1 MTEEA
6 TQPTAPEAPVSTETS
21 SEPQTLQD
29 VYKQFNVEETAREF
43 QPASPTAPAP
53 NQAMPTMPNQ
63 PVQPMMQVPDP
74 VLDPQ
79 GHRAWAAQNV
89 QESQNLRTALQQVAG
104 KLNQFERARA
114 VEKEEADIKRAVDS
128 VNQGLDSK
136 LDPDVV
142 EIALGVKARKDPN
155 FMRLWQSRNQKPE
168 ALNAAL
174 KVIAKELGTK
184 YAMKS
189 DPQIAENVRALKEAT
204 SGKATPDKQAPS
216 SMHEAMQKATG
227 AEFDKLWKQA
237 LGRTA

>member
-1 MTEEA
+1 MTEET
-6 TQPTAPEAPVSTETS
+6 TQTQAPEAAPST
-21 SEPQTLQD
+21 EPQTLQE

-43 QPASPTAPAP
+43 QPASPTVPEHRV
-53 NQAMPTMPNQ
+53 PTMPAPAQ
-63 PVQPMMQVPDP
+63 PQMQVPDP

-79 GHRAWAAQNV
+79 GHRAWASQNV

-114 VEKEEADIKRAVDS
+114 VEKEEADIKRAVDA

-155 FMRLWQSRNQKPE
+155 FMRLWQARNQKPE
-168 ALNAAL
+168 ALTAAL

-189 DPQIAENVRALKEAT
+189 DPQITENVRALKEAT

-216 SMHEAMQKATG
+216 SLHEAMQKATG
-227 AEFDKLWKQA
+227 ADFDKLWKQA